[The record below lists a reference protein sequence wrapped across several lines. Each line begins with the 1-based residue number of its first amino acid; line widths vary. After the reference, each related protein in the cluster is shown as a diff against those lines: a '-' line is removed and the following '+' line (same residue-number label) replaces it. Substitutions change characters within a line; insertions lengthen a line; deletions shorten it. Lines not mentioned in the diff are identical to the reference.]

1 MRSEPRAVS
10 SLYFYLFFFTPVTF
24 LLTVD
29 LFITVIHKSC
39 TSVEKAQSW
48 LEVRKAQ
55 KCLLCSA
62 TLL

>member
-10 SLYFYLFFFTPVTF
+10 SLYFYLFFTPVTF

-29 LFITVIHKSC
+29 LFITAIHKSC
-39 TSVEKAQSW
+39 ISVEKAQSL